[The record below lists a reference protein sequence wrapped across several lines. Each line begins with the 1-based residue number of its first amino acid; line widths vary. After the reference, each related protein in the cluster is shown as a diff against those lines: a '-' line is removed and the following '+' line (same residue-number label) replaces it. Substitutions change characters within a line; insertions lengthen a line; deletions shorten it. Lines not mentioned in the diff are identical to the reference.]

1 MTTNMDYTQ
10 VAELISKAKYPIAFT
25 GAGISV
31 ESGIPPFRGQGGLW
45 NKYDPDFL
53 TLSNFHRQPEKSWA
67 IIKEIFYDHW
77 GEADPN
83 PAHYALAD
91 LEKLGM
97 MKAIITMNIDN
108 LHQKAGST
116 HVIEY
121 HGTLGRMICEKCHKT
136 YPAETVSL
144 DNIPPR
150 CSCGAVLKPDFI
162 FFEEGIPHNA
172 YTESMELAQKTDLVL
187 VVGTTGEVMPACYIP
202 TLAKRCGATI
212 IEINPSESSY
222 TYEITDIYI
231 PQKAGIAL
239 AEIAKEAKK
248 FSK

>member
-1 MTTNMDYTQ
+1 MKTNMDYAQ
-10 VAELISKAKYPIAFT
+10 IAELISKAKFPIAFT

-45 NKYDPDFL
+45 NKYDPGFL
-53 TLSNFHRQPEKSWA
+53 TLSTFHRQPEKSWA

-91 LEKLGM
+91 LEKLGK
-97 MKAIITMNIDN
+97 MKSIITMNIDI

-116 HVIEY
+116 KVIEY
-121 HGTLGRMICEKCHKT
+121 HGTIGRMICEKCHKT
-136 YPAETVSL
+136 YPTETVSL
-144 DNIPPR
+144 DKIPPR

-172 YTESMELAQKTDLVL
+172 FNESMDLAQQTDLML
-187 VVGTTGEVMPACYIP
+187 VIGTTGEVMPACHVPII
-202 TLAKRCGATI
+202 AKQSGATI
-212 IEINPSESSY
+212 IEINPSESTY
-222 TYEITDIYI
+222 TYSTTDIYI
-231 PQKAGIAL
+231 QQKAGIAL
-239 AEIAKEAKK
+239 AEIAKEVKK
-248 FSK
+248 ISK